1 MFDLYK
7 TEYLIWNNF
16 GLEKEDEGLKA
27 YQLTSK
33 VLASLNISDGIFNRY
48 HQTCKDESTYL
59 LDLRKLQYDQLYGE
73 RYVTGGEPAYEPT
86 DMKMG
91 VRPILVTGYIKLE
104 ETWYLEGENFTPY
117 SKATVNGKILETEYL
132 NGHLLRVIDDKLI
145 QEVDE
150 VSDIKISQVEKYKE
164 VLSVTE

>member
-1 MFDLYK
+1 MCGYSGHWL
-7 TEYLIWNNF
+7 
-16 GLEKEDEGLKA
+16 
-27 YQLTSK
+27 
-33 VLASLNISDGIFNRY
+33 
-48 HQTCKDESTYL
+48 HQA
-59 LDLRKLQYDQLYGE
+59 
-73 RYVTGGEPAYEPT
+73 GG
-86 DMKMG
+86 D
-91 VRPILVTGYIKLE
+91 
-104 ETWYLEGENFTPY
+104 WYLEGENFTPY